1 MAATQPERPDVAAT
15 QPATLTLA
23 YPDGSSAAVAFADL
37 PEPVRDE
44 ILRQP
49 FAARP
54 SLDPGSDG
62 YVLLEWEDG
71 WTEVI
76 RVDAGCTG
84 IKRYYVISRTEEVGR
99 LALDHPSGYPVLLE
113 VDRRPG
119 GLRRITFR
127 QTFTLLAERSAREGK
142 KTDTWYSL
150 TQEGDAVA
158 ELKEALRS
166 EGGDA
171 AAVGLVAGRRQ
182 QDLDDLMASL
192 AD

>member
-1 MAATQPERPDVAAT
+1 MVATQP
-15 QPATLTLA
+15 QTLSLT
-23 YPDGSSAAVAFADL
+23 YPNEDSTTVTFADL
-37 PEPVRDE
+37 PEPLREE

-54 SLDPGSDG
+54 ALDPAADG

-71 WTEVI
+71 WKEVI

-99 LALDHPSGYPVLLE
+99 LALDHPSGYPVLLK

-119 GLRRITFR
+119 GLRRVTFG
-127 QTFTLLAERSAREGK
+127 QTFTLSPERSAREGK

-150 TQEGDAVA
+150 TQEGDALA
-158 ELKEALRS
+158 ELKEALGGA
-166 EGGDA
+166 GGDA